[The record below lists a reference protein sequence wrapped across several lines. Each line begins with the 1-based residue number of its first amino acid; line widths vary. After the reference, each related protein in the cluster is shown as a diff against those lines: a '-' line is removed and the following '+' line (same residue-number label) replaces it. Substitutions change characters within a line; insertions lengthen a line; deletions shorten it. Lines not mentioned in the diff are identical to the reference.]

1 MTKEKTLKLL
11 KGEFDVI
18 EAVKSGLSAK
28 ETKKIEATLKE
39 AEDAFESKD
48 LAKPLQGLHR
58 WVRAFYDF
66 LAIAQVLTG
75 VIKDDGEEYHE

>member
-1 MTKEKTLKLL
+1 MKEKTLKLL

-18 EAVKSGLSAK
+18 EAVKSGLSTK
-28 ETKKIEATLKE
+28 ETKKLEATLKD
-39 AEDAFESKD
+39 AEDALEFKE

-75 VIKDDGEEYHE
+75 VIKEDEDEYHE